1 MPVQTPVQTLILDL
15 AIRYGFQVLGA
26 FVLLLVGFMV
36 GRWIGAAVD
45 RRLERQRMEPP
56 MRMLIT
62 RALRIVVLLLALV
75 MALDRFGFQ
84 IAPLV
89 AGIGVAGLGIG
100 IAMQG
105 VLSNLMA
112 GLSIIFT
119 KPFRVGEHIAVAGV
133 HGDVISIEMFST
145 VLVHPD
151 RSHVIVPNRKIVGEI
166 LHNFGTTR
174 QLTISMVV
182 AHDADLGL
190 VLAQTRDVVAS
201 SARVLKDPPPAVGIT
216 QVSDGGIK
224 VAAAPWV
231 SAADVG
237 PAEGRAVPGPGR
249 ALPRARHR
257 RADPAARRAAA
268 RRRGGRRALTGPP
281 EP

>member
-15 AIRYGFQVLGA
+15 AVRYGFQVLGA
-26 FVLLLVGFMV
+26 LVILLVGFLV
-36 GRWIGAAVD
+36 GRWIGATVD

-56 MRMLIT
+56 MRMLIART
-62 RALRIVVLLLALV
+62 LHIVVLLLALV

-105 VLSNLMA
+105 VLGNLVA

-133 HGDVISIEMFST
+133 HGDVVSIELFST

-151 RSHVIVPNRKIVGEI
+151 RSRIIVPNRKIVGEI
-166 LHNFGTTR
+166 LQNFGTTR
-174 QLTISMVV
+174 QLTVAVVV
-182 AHDADLGL
+182 AQDADLGM
-190 VLAQTRDVVAS
+190 VLAQTRDVVTS
-201 SARVLKDPPPAVGIT
+201 NARVLKDPPPTIGVT

-224 VAAAPWV
+224 VAAGPWV
-231 SAADVG
+231 NATDVG
-237 PAEGRAVPGPGR
+237 PVEAELYQ
-249 ALPRARHR
+249 ALVERFRARGI
-257 RADPAARRAAA
+257 AAPVPRHDVRLLDGVGVGA
-268 RRRGGRRALTGPP
+268 R
-281 EP
+281 

>member
-1 MPVQTPVQTLILDL
+1 MPAQMPVQSLLVDL
-15 AIRYGFQVLGA
+15 AVRYGFQVLGA
-26 FVLLLVGFMV
+26 LVILLAGFMV

-45 RRLERQRMEPP
+45 KRLERQRMEPP

-62 RALRIVVLLLALV
+62 RALRIVILLLALV

-105 VLSNLMA
+105 VLSNLVA

-119 KPFRVGEHIAVAGV
+119 KPFRVGEHISVAGV
-133 HGDVISIEMFST
+133 HGDVAQIELFST

-151 RSHVIVPNRKIVGEI
+151 RSRIIIPNRKIVGEI

-174 QLTISMVV
+174 QVSVSVTV
-182 AHDADLGL
+182 AQDADLGM
-190 VLAQTRDVVAS
+190 VLAQTRDVVMAN
-201 SARVLKDPPPAVGIT
+201 ARVLKDPAPVIGIT
-216 QVSDGGIK
+216 QVSDGGVK
-224 VAAAPWV
+224 VSAAPWV
-231 SAADVG
+231 SVADVG
-237 PAEGRAVPGPGR
+237 PTEAELYQALVERFRARGFAVPV
-249 ALPRARHR
+249 PRHDVRLLDGVGIGAR
-257 RADPAARRAAA
+257 
-268 RRRGGRRALTGPP
+268 
-281 EP
+281 

>member
-1 MPVQTPVQTLILDL
+1 MPVQMPMQTLILDL
-15 AIRYGFQVLGA
+15 AVRYGFQVLGA
-26 FVLLLVGFMV
+26 LVILLVGVLV

-62 RALRIVVLLLALV
+62 QTVRIVVLLLALV
-75 MALDRFGFQ
+75 MAIDRFGFQ

-105 VLSNLMA
+105 VLGNLVA

-133 HGDVISIEMFST
+133 HGTVASIELFST

-151 RSHVIVPNRKIVGEI
+151 RSHIIVPNRKIVGEI
-166 LHNFGTTR
+166 LQNFGTTR
-174 QLTISMVV
+174 QLAISVAV
-182 AHDADLGL
+182 AHEADLGM
-190 VLAQTRDVVAS
+190 VLAQTREVVTS
-201 SARVLKDPPPAVGIT
+201 NARVLKDPPPVIGIT
-216 QVSDGGIK
+216 QVSDVGIK
-224 VAAAPWV
+224 VAAGPWV
-231 SAADVG
+231 SVADVG
-237 PAEGRAVPGPGR
+237 PAEAELYQ
-249 ALPRARHR
+249 ALVERFRARGI
-257 RADPAARRAAA
+257 A
-268 RRRGGRRALTGPP
+268 GPIP
-281 EP
+281 RHDVRLLDGVRVGAS

>member
-1 MPVQTPVQTLILDL
+1 MPVQMPVQSLVLDL
-15 AIRYGFQVLGA
+15 AVRYGFQVLGA
-26 FVLLLVGFMV
+26 FVILLAGFLV
-36 GRWIGAAVD
+36 GRWIGAAVEK
-45 RRLERQRMEPP
+45 RLERQRMEPP
-56 MRMLIT
+56 MRTLIART
-62 RALRIVVLLLALV
+62 LRIVVLLLALV

-105 VLSNLMA
+105 VLGNLVA

-133 HGDVISIEMFST
+133 HGDVASIELFST

-151 RSHVIVPNRKIVGEI
+151 RSRVIVPNRKIVGEI

-174 QLTISMVV
+174 QLTLSMVV
-182 AHDADLGL
+182 APDADLGV
-190 VLAQTRDVVAS
+190 VLAQTRDVVTFN
-201 SARVLKDPPPAVGIT
+201 ARVLKDPPPGIGIT

-224 VAAAPWV
+224 IAAAPWV
-231 SAADVG
+231 SVADVG
-237 PAEGRAVPGPGR
+237 PAEAELYQ
-249 ALPRARHR
+249 ALVERFRARGI
-257 RADPAARRAAA
+257 AAPVPRHEVRLLDGVRVGA
-268 RRRGGRRALTGPP
+268 P
-281 EP
+281 